1 MYSKMITNS
10 TTVHIIINK
19 CTIVLRKQL
28 LTVKRYTKMTTRMT
42 EFLNETY
49 PSPGLLYEDLLGP
62 GEPGPGDGA
71 GVVPGVRLEAAGDAE
86 D

>member
-1 MYSKMITNS
+1 MITNS
-10 TTVHIIINK
+10 TTVHIIINNK
-19 CTIVLRKQL
+19 CTNVLQKQL
-28 LTVKRYTKMTTRMT
+28 LTVKRYTKMATRMT
-42 EFLNETY
+42 EALNETY

-62 GEPGPGDGA
+62 GEHGPGDGA